1 MIESKKKVLIIDDD
15 LDYLHLLQETLE
27 ANFFQCITASSAQE
41 GLEKAKHEH
50 PNLIILDLM
59 LPVMSGY
66 GFIRTLKS
74 QSDLEKIPV
83 VALTALADEEIAM
96 EMMRLGAKGYL
107 SKACDAK
114 ELITM
119 IQEYA
124 AA

>member
-1 MIESKKKVLIIDDD
+1 MNQSKKKVLVIDDD
-15 LDYLHLLQETLE
+15 QDYLHLLQETLE
-27 ANFFQCITASSAQE
+27 ANYFDCITASTAQE
-41 GLEKAKHEH
+41 GLEKAKNEK

-66 GFIRTLKS
+66 GFIRMLKS
-74 QSDLEKIPV
+74 HADLEKIPV

-114 ELITM
+114 ELISM
-119 IQEYA
+119 VQEYSA
-124 AA
+124 A